1 MVRVISGDTI
11 EVEIE
16 GERLIVGYIGV
27 DAPKINHSSLGKAPF
42 GKEAFERNKEIV
54 EGMAVSLETDLSETD
69 NLGRALRYVFR
80 GDLCKSLIIH
90 EGLAQAAGSPPA
102 IKYAKGLYGMQHQ
115 GTIPRRRVWPNE
127 GKNQTITP

>member
-27 DAPKINHSSLGKAPF
+27 DAPKINHSILGTEPF

-69 NLGRALRYVFR
+69 NLGRALRYVFL
-80 GDLCKSLIIH
+80 GDLCKCAHYSRRAGAGRRLSPSHKVRQSSLWH
-90 EGLAQAAGSPPA
+90 AASG
-102 IKYAKGLYGMQHQ
+102 
-115 GTIPRRRVWPNE
+115 N
-127 GKNQTITP
+127 NC